1 MDELFSS
8 DELARVQTAAL
19 MLGVSPQEFL
29 RRAAM
34 SLASAL
40 LPEGGEPGLA
50 PMKRGMTSPDL

>member
-1 MDELFSS
+1 VDELFSS

-34 SLASAL
+34 SLAAAL
-40 LPEGGEPGLA
+40 LPEGAAGGPA
-50 PMKRGMTSPDL
+50 PMKRGLTSTDL

>member
-29 RRAAM
+29 RRAT
-34 SLASAL
+34 LALAWTLVPDASNTS
-40 LPEGGEPGLA
+40 LA
-50 PMKRGMTSPDL
+50 PMKRGLTSTDL